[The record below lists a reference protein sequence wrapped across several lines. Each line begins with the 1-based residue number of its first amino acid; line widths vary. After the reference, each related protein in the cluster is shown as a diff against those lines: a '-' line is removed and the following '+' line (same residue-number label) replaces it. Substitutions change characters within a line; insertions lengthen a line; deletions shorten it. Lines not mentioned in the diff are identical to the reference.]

1 MHLYRNGKLR
11 AGCILSPSI
20 SLNCAFA
27 RVAFR
32 ELSKETYDQ
41 RTIQF
46 KELFCD
52 YPGFCLPDSYFTDCG
67 KKKPSQFE
75 RDFAKIN
82 KAFWSKWHPPAARL
96 QYERQFSTAKW
107 KSLSNRNTLSVSVKL
122 AMFSS
127 YSTKSFFHSSHCL
140 SPNQCFILT
149 CMTSRG

>member
-1 MHLYRNGKLR
+1 MASSQTR

-41 RTIQF
+41 RIIQF

-52 YPGFCLPDSYFTDCG
+52 YPGFCLPDSYFTDSG

-75 RDFAKIN
+75 RDFAKKKDLYYFTID
-82 KAFWSKWHPPAARL
+82 
-96 QYERQFSTAKW
+96 RQRSRTCLTDKGIAG
-107 KSLSNRNTLSVSVKL
+107 KL
-122 AMFSS
+122 F
-127 YSTKSFFHSSHCL
+127 
-140 SPNQCFILT
+140 
-149 CMTSRG
+149 